1 MESWEGLELRGARG
15 VRTQAAEVQTEA
27 QVVEA
32 PAKAEQTATLARSG
46 MRLLMGLVPSL
57 LKAGV
62 LGALKG
68 LFLFGVL
75 GVGVGGAYVYA
86 PSLLGLPAA
95 PGWLTALG
103 LLLPPVALALAG
115 GYALMVRGF
124 TGRLAEEAQQL
135 GLVRYLYAIIKP
147 ALAQAA
153 RRVSGKGDVSRAELK
168 SAIKQSVAEQVR
180 EAMEAR
186 AEGPPSF
193 LKKVEG
199 FLAENS
205 RRVLGLVA
213 VKAVLTAPDRGTA
226 VKNLEEVGLE
236 RVEVVLSETLED
248 LFFFQMLL
256 ALGAGVLV
264 SAVPA
269 FLMWWLG

>member
-1 MESWEGLELRGARG
+1 MRS
-15 VRTQAAEVQTEA
+15 QAVEA
-27 QVVEA
+27 QKEAEAVEA
-32 PAKAEQTATLARSG
+32 PAQGEQAASLARSG
-46 MRLLMGLVPSL
+46 LRLLAGVVPSL

-68 LFLFGVL
+68 VFLFGAL
-75 GVGVGGAYVYA
+75 GVGVGAAYVYA
-86 PSLLGLPAA
+86 PSMLGLPAA
-95 PGWLTALG
+95 SGWLTALG
-103 LLLPPVALALAG
+103 MLLPPLALALAG

-124 TGRLAEEAQQL
+124 TGRLAEEAQEL

-147 ALAQAA
+147 ALAQVS
-153 RRVSGKGDVSRAELK
+153 RRVSGKVNLSRAELK

-180 EAMEAR
+180 DAMEAR
-186 AEGPPSF
+186 AEGPRSF
-193 LKKVEG
+193 LKQVEG

-213 VKAVLTAPDRGTA
+213 VKAVLTAPDQATA
-226 VKNLEEVGLE
+226 MKNLEEVGIE
-236 RVEVVLSETLED
+236 RVELVLSETLED

-269 FLMWWLG
+269 LLMWWLG

>member
-1 MESWEGLELRGARG
+1 M
-15 VRTQAAEVQTEA
+15 RTQAAEVQTEA